1 MAPHTKKGAA
11 GGDEQEQIPITSLSP
26 QELVGVRDRVQG
38 DVDAM
43 TESGAQLQRL
53 LAHFS
58 ASSRA
63 IETLAESKEG
73 AVRMCVCARDATA
86 RTCCRRA
93 LVWGVWARRGVDD
106 VPAACVRVL
115 TARPRA
121 FNNQHKSTT

>member
-1 MAPHTKKGAA
+1 MAPNKKGAAA

-26 QELVGVRDRVQG
+26 QELVGVRDRLQG
-38 DVDAM
+38 DVDQM

-73 AVRMCVCARDATA
+73 ECVWWWGGCCMLLVAAPSCARAHHA
-86 RTCCRRA
+86 SVERRA
-93 LVWGVWARRGVDD
+93 RR
-106 VPAACVRVL
+106 L
-115 TARPRA
+115 
-121 FNNQHKSTT
+121 